1 MKRLQF
7 CLVVFAVLTLTF
19 SAFAQVQNGQFT
31 GTVLD
36 PTGAAVAGAKV
47 TVTNPAIGITVST
60 TSNSSGN
67 YSVKELPV
75 GSYKLTAEAAGFKT
89 YSDNNVVLNAGVIAH
104 VDFKLQIGKASE
116 VVEVTGAAAEV
127 NTEDSKLATTVSSTQ
142 INNLPLNGRNVFDLM
157 QMSAGAVN
165 VNGVDFEGGHGT
177 VVNGVRE
184 DFNGFLI
191 NGVSNKGLSGGAV
204 NVPIEDSVEEFQQ
217 LQLNMSAQYG
227 NSAGGTVNLVT
238 KGGTNAWHGSGWE
251 YIRNNAFDAND
262 FFSNQSG
269 VPRAGLH
276 FNQFGLTVGG
286 PIIKDKLFF
295 FLSLQGDRYNT
306 IAPPGTI
313 LQESK
318 AWRDAVIGANTAD
331 GLNSTAAALYAVY
344 PTKNPGT
351 PTQIGDKSSVVNS
364 NTYFGADPGKGI
376 LPDYSSALCLTQGFG
391 GYTTLQHQKLIGIF
405 GVTSADV
412 TNMVAAGCG
421 TIPGLQNPTIDR
433 TASIQETSVATF
445 GTQTDTVGGNLFN
458 GNEGSLRVDYN
469 WNTNNRTYLQ
479 FNYNRE
485 TDKFG
490 ACTSACSRGFSNPTR
505 NLLPQGS
512 FSFVHTFSPSVLNEF
527 RAGYLQNN
535 TAIGVSAGGIPLAGF
550 SDGTALLGS
559 YNGYPQSFKENI
571 YTYSD
576 MVSIGHGN
584 HNMKIGV
591 DFRRN
596 IENSEFNVARPSYYF
611 YDQVAFSADAPY
623 LQAAGVDP
631 GICKA
636 PCPVSSYNPNPQA
649 QLTDNLRHW
658 RNIEFGAYFQDDWK
672 VNKRLTLNLGIRYDL
687 YQRHHEEAN
696 LATTFIMGPS
706 TPNSFILGPSNAL
719 TNQLYNANN
728 PTTCVANGGNLALAQ
743 LVGGCGPGSG
753 GFSPSASLGQG
764 DHNNFGPRVG
774 FAWDVFGDGKT
785 ALRGGFGVAYEGTL
799 YNPLSN
805 SRWDLPYYSFN
816 EVIGGVEQPGT
827 DIVYGPS
834 VCDGTGTA
842 NCHQVSNVPVAF
854 TGANLNPNQGP
865 ANQAQA
871 QGNITGWDPTN
882 PNQAQ
887 LTGIILPKGVRDP
900 YVYNFYLGIQHE
912 IMPKTVLDVKYVGT
926 AGHKLFRAEDIN
938 RQPGTYLPVDPVT
951 GVGATV
957 VDNFGRTLTGLGA
970 RTDPTQPYVS
980 GRLNQNYQTMRTWEN
995 AVNSNYSSLQ
1005 ASVKHQMSHGLL
1017 FNVDYTYS
1025 HTIDN
1030 GSTWHSGATTSNG
1043 AGAGDGYTLDATQPG
1058 LDRGNSIFDIRHRLV
1073 VNYVYQLPGQ
1083 NLKGA
1088 AGAILGGWSYNG
1100 IWALQS
1106 GAHFEPYTSSLNNL
1120 CEPATC
1126 GNPVP
1131 TPCTVSDIPN
1141 NCTNIGGDFNLD
1153 GVHNDRPNSSVSQIG
1168 GVSHDSW
1175 ANGWGRTKISNADG
1189 STSYQYASPGVTF
1202 STPCLGCTGNLG
1214 RNTFVGPGQWFA
1226 DMTLSKTFKFTERV
1240 NMKFDAN
1247 GFNVFNHTNFV
1258 LATAGGN
1265 AHNKYTSANFG
1276 QAAGTLSQ
1284 RVLQLGLKIS
1294 F

>member
-7 CLVVFAVLTLTF
+7 CLAVFAVLALTF
-19 SAFAQVQNGQFT
+19 SALAQVQNGQFT
-31 GTVLD
+31 GTVSD
-36 PTGAAVAGAKV
+36 PTGAAIANAKV
-47 TVTNPAIGITVST
+47 TVTNPATDLNLST
-60 TSNSSGN
+60 TTNSSGN
-67 YSVKELPV
+67 YTVKEVPPGV
-75 GSYKLTAEAAGFKT
+75 YKIAVEAPGFKT
-89 YSDNNVVLNAGVIAH
+89 VANAGVTANAGTIAH
-104 VDFKLQIGKASE
+104 VDFKMLIGKASE
-116 VVEVTGAAAEV
+116 VIEVTGEAAAV

-157 QMSAGAVN
+157 QLSAGAVN
-165 VNGVDFEGGHGT
+165 VTGVDFENGHQT

-238 KGGTNAWHGSGWE
+238 KAGTNAWHGSGWE
-251 YIRNNAFDAND
+251 YIRNNALDAN
-262 FFSNQSG
+262 FFFLNQNG
-269 VPRAGLH
+269 VPRAPLH
-276 FNQFGLTVGG
+276 FNQFGLTFGG

-295 FLSLQGDRYNT
+295 FLSLQGDRFKT
-306 IAPPGTI
+306 IALPQTV
-313 LQESK
+313 LQESPE
-318 AWRDAVIGANTAD
+318 WRKAVIDANTAS

-344 PTKNPGT
+344 PTINPGT
-351 PTQIGDKSSVVNS
+351 STGLTSDGYV
-364 NTYFGADPGKGI
+364 TAFGIANKLNLPPNDYTPWLCPGFY
-376 LPDYSSALCLTQGFG
+376 PLTG
-391 GYTTLQHQKLIGIF
+391 LQAQKMANIF
-405 GVTSADV
+405 GVTTADQ
-412 TNMVAAGCG
+412 TQMLTDGCPAGSIPATQGG
-421 TIPGLQNPTIDR
+421 TLLAGRGT
-433 TASIQETSVATF
+433 TSIQESSVATF
-445 GTQTDTVGGNLFN
+445 GTQTESLGNLFN

-469 WNTNNRTYLQ
+469 WNANNRLYIQ

-505 NLLPQGS
+505 NLFPQGS

-527 RAGYLQNN
+527 RAGYLENN
-535 TAIGVSAGGIPLAGF
+535 TKISVSTGGIPLAGF
-550 SDGTALLGS
+550 SDGTALIGS

-584 HNMKIGV
+584 HNMKAGV

-611 YDQVAFSADAPY
+611 YDQVFFSADAPY
-623 LQAAGVDP
+623 LQLAGVDP

-649 QLTDNLRHW
+649 ALSSNFRHW
-658 RNIEFGAYFQDDWK
+658 RNLEFGAYFQDDWK
-672 VNKRLTLNLGIRYDL
+672 VTKRLTLNLGMRYDL

-696 LATTFIMGPS
+696 LATTFILGPS
-706 TPNSFILGPSNAL
+706 TANSFILGPSNGIL
-719 TNQLYNANN
+719 NELYNANN
-728 PTTCVANGGNLALAQ
+728 PATCVANGGNLKLAQ
-743 LVGGCGPGSG
+743 LIGGCGPGST
-753 GFSPSASLGQG
+753 GFAPSSSLGQG

-774 FAWDVFGDGKT
+774 FAWDVFGNGKT

-816 EVIGGVEQPGT
+816 QVIGGVEQSGT

-834 VCDGTGTA
+834 VCDGTGAA
-842 NCHQVSNVPVAF
+842 NCHQVSNVPVVF
-854 TGANLNPNQGP
+854 TGPPTNPNQGP
-865 ANQAQA
+865 PNQSQA
-871 QGNITGWDPTN
+871 SGNIDGWDPTN
-882 PNQAQ
+882 PNQAT
-887 LTGIILPKGVRDP
+887 LTGIVFPKGVRDP

-912 IMPKTVLDVKYVGT
+912 ILPKTVLDVKYVGT
-926 AGHKLFRAEDIN
+926 AGHKLFRAEDVN
-938 RQPGTYLPVDPVT
+938 REPGSYLPCFKDGFCAST
-951 GVGATV
+951 T
-957 VDNFGRTLTGLGA
+957 DNFGRTLHGLG
-970 RTDPTQPYVS
+970 
-980 GRLNQNYQTMRTWEN
+980 GRLNQNYGRLRAWEN

-1025 HTIDN
+1025 HSIDN

-1043 AGAGDGYTLDATQPG
+1043 AAAGEGFTLDQTLPG
-1058 LDRGNSIFDIRHRLV
+1058 LDRGDSVYDIRNRLV
-1073 VNYVYQLPGQ
+1073 LNYVYQLPGY

-1088 AGAILGGWSYNG
+1088 LGAVLGGWSYNG
-1100 IWALQS
+1100 IWSFQS
-1106 GAHFEPYTSSLNNL
+1106 GAHFETYITSGPKFREISNSANK
-1120 CEPATC
+1120 
-1126 GNPVP
+1126 
-1131 TPCTVSDIPN
+1131 CTELDWQTA
-1141 NCTNIGGDFNLD
+1141 NCQNVGGDFNLD
-1153 GVHNDRPNSSVSQIG
+1153 GGRNDRPSASVPRLG
-1168 GVSHDSW
+1168 GITHDQW
-1175 ANGWGRTKISNADG
+1175 ANGWFAAATPVNI
-1189 STSYQYASPGVTF
+1189 TF
-1202 STPCLGCTGNLG
+1202 SAPCLGCTANLG
-1214 RNTFVGPGQWFA
+1214 RNTFVGPGQWYA

-1247 GFNVFNHTNFV
+1247 GFNVFNHTNFL
-1258 LATAGGN
+1258 LATAGGG
-1265 AHNKYTSANFG
+1265 AHNKFTSGNFG
-1276 QAAGTLSQ
+1276 QAAGTLNPRQ
-1284 RVLQLGLKIS
+1284 IQIGVKIS

>member
-7 CLVVFAVLTLTF
+7 CLVVFAVLALTF

-165 VNGVDFEGGHGT
+165 VNGVDFENGHGT

-251 YIRNNAFDAND
+251 YIRNNALDAND
-262 FFSNQSG
+262 FFSNQAG
-269 VPRAGLH
+269 VPRQGLH
-276 FNQFGLTVGG
+276 FNQFGVTLGG
-286 PIIKDKLFF
+286 PIIKDKFFF
-295 FLSLQGDRYNT
+295 FLSLQGDRFNALASPVT
-306 IAPPGTI
+306 V
-313 LQESK
+313 LQESQ
-318 AWRDAVIGANTAD
+318 AWRDAVTSANTAD
-331 GLNSTAAALYAVY
+331 GLNSTAAALYSSFPA
-344 PTKNPGT
+344 KNPGT
-351 PTQIGDKSSVVNS
+351 TTGLTTNGYVS
-364 NTYFGADPGKGI
+364 NYNLTYGLGLPANDYTPFLCPNWSGAAASGI
-376 LPDYSSALCLTQGFG
+376 LGVTP
-391 GYTTLQHQKLIGIF
+391 LQAQKLAGIF
-405 GVTSADV
+405 GVTAADR
-412 TNMVAAGCG
+412 TQMATDGC
-421 TIPGLQNPTIDR
+421 TSIPGLQAGTIPDR
-433 TASIQETSVATF
+433 AVTSIQETSVATF
-445 GTQTDTVGGNLFN
+445 GTQTQSLGNLFN

-469 WNTNNRTYLQ
+469 WNTNNRMYIQ

-490 ACTSACSRGFSNPTR
+490 ACTSACSRGIANPNR
-505 NLLPQGS
+505 NLFPQGS
-512 FSFVHTFSPSVLNEF
+512 FSFVHTFSSTVLNEF
-527 RAGYLQNN
+527 RAGYLQNS
-535 TAIGVSAGGIPLAGF
+535 TSIGVSDGGVPLAGF
-550 SDGTALLGS
+550 ADGTSLFGS
-559 YNGYPQSFKENI
+559 YNGYPQNFKENI

-584 HNMKIGV
+584 HNMKAGV

-596 IENSEFNVARPSYYF
+596 IENSDFNVARPSYYF
-611 YDQVAFSADAPY
+611 YDQVFFSADAPY

-636 PCPVSSYNPNPQA
+636 PCPPSSYNPNPQA
-649 QLTDNLRHW
+649 QLLDNFRHW

-696 LATTFIMGPS
+696 LATTFILGPS
-706 TPNSFILGPSNAL
+706 TPNSFILGPSNGL
-719 TNQLYNANN
+719 LNRLYNANIPAGSPGCDTPGGITGN
-728 PTTCVANGGNLALAQ
+728 PALAQ
-743 LVGGCGPGSG
+743 LVGDCGPG
-753 GFSPSASLGQG
+753 GFSPSASLGAG
-764 DHNNFGPRVG
+764 DHNDFGPRLG
-774 FAWDVFGDGKT
+774 FAWDVFGNGKT
-785 ALRGGFGVAYEGTL
+785 ALRGGFGVSYEGTL

-816 EVIGGVEQPGT
+816 QVIGGVQVPGA

-865 ANQAQA
+865 AGQAQA
-871 QGNITGWDPTN
+871 QGNIDGWDPTN

-887 LTGIILPKGVRDP
+887 LTGIILPQGVRDP

-912 IMPKTVLDVKYVGT
+912 ILPKTVLDVKYVGT
-926 AGHKLFRAEDIN
+926 AGHKLFRAEDTN
-938 RQPGTYLPVDPVT
+938 REPGSVLPVGIT
-951 GVGATV
+951 T
-957 VDNFGRTLTGLGA
+957 VDNFGRTLTGLG
-970 RTDPTQPYVS
+970 
-980 GRLNQNYQTMRTWEN
+980 GRLNPNYNTMRTWEN

-1005 ASVKHQMSHGLL
+1005 ASVKHQMSRGLL

-1025 HTIDN
+1025 HSIDD
-1030 GSTWHSGATTSNG
+1030 GSTWHSGATTANG
-1043 AGAGDGYTLDATQPG
+1043 AAAGEGYTTDQTLPG
-1058 LDRGNSIFDIRHRLV
+1058 LDRGDSIYDIRHRLV
-1073 VNYVYQLPGQ
+1073 LNYVYQLPGQ
-1083 NLKGA
+1083 NLKGP
-1088 AGAILGGWSYNG
+1088 AGVILGGWSYNG
-1100 IWALQS
+1100 IWSMQS
-1106 GAHFEPYTSSLNNL
+1106 GPHWETYTNAGPHLTGDCSQTGVDAGLCLN
-1120 CEPATC
+1120 T
-1126 GNPVP
+1126 
-1131 TPCTVSDIPN
+1131 
-1141 NCTNIGGDFNLD
+1141 GGDFNLD
-1153 GVHNDRPNSSVSQIG
+1153 HGRNDRPNASVSRLG
-1168 GVSHDSW
+1168 GITHDQW
-1175 ANGWGRTKISNADG
+1175 ANGWG
-1189 STSYQYASPGVTF
+1189 STPIGGGTYTTTSPGITF
-1202 STPCLGCTGNLG
+1202 SEPCLGCSGNLG
-1214 RNTFVGPGQWFA
+1214 RNTFVGPGQWYA

-1247 GFNVFNHTNFV
+1247 GFNVFNHTNFL
-1258 LATAGGN
+1258 LATAGGG
-1265 AHNKYTSANFG
+1265 AHNKYTLGDFG
-1276 QAAGTLSQ
+1276 QAAGTLNQ
-1284 RVLQLGLKIS
+1284 RELQFGLKIT